1 MLDEALKFAT
11 LVTDGISR
19 LSSLI
24 PLWFG
29 AKTPE
34 ERERIYQSAKASH
47 DALDPHFAKK
57 DAEDKAK
64 QDALRAD
71 IDEAK
76 EGSDHER

>member
-1 MLDEALKFAT
+1 MLDDALKFAT
-11 LVTDGISR
+11 LVTDGIAR

-24 PLWFG
+24 PLWLG

-34 ERERIYQSAKASH
+34 ERERIYQSAKAAN
-47 DALDPHFAKK
+47 DALDPHFAQK

-71 IDEAK
+71 IDAAREDDTK
-76 EGSDHER
+76 P